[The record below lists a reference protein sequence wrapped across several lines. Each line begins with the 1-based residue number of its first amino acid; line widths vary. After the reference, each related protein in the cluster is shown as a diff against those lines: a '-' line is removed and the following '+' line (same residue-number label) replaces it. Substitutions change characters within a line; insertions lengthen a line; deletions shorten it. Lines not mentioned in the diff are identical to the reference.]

1 LPADEINLRI
11 EEKDRLMKIRVLVV
25 DDEQSFAETLAER
38 LKIRGFDVESLSSG
52 EEAIK
57 AVDEREYDIVVLD
70 VLMPGKSGLETFRE
84 IRAKHPRVH
93 VIMLT
98 GHARPDMAITGM
110 KEGAYDY
117 LIKPVGID
125 DLVEKLELAY
135 SHKKLSD
142 ARDSGAEQE

>member
-1 LPADEINLRI
+1 
-11 EEKDRLMKIRVLVV
+11 MKIRVLLV
-25 DDEQSFAETLAER
+25 DDERSFAETLAER
-38 LKIRGFDVESLSSG
+38 LRIRGFDAESLYSG

-57 AVDEREYDIVVLD
+57 ALDQREYDILVLD
-70 VLMPGKSGLETFRE
+70 VLMPGKSGIETFRE
-84 IRAKHPRVH
+84 IKAKHPRVD

-98 GHARPDMAITGM
+98 GHARPDVAITGM

-135 SHKKLSD
+135 RHKKLSD
-142 ARDSGAEQE
+142 GRDNGTNEE